1 MGSVSVIFQ
10 KLWSPLDSYFRV
22 MDHDT
27 YSAND
32 AIGRVNLDCNVLVE
46 RMRVTK
52 IDSCEETMIMKIYD
66 TLYGNKIISRA
77 VYLACTAFEQLCSAT
92 ALQAC
97 NKVVLSCKG
106 LGSSYKN

>member
-1 MGSVSVIFQ
+1 
-10 KLWSPLDSYFRV
+10 

-66 TLYGNKIISRA
+66 TLYGNKIISHSSLPSL
-77 VYLACTAFEQLCSAT
+77 YTLEQICGGT

-97 NKVVLSCKG
+97 KLSRAS
-106 LGSSYKN
+106 L